1 MSQWKFLSVMGSAL
15 ILGGAFSYEAV
26 ARNSSNVGGPDDVE
40 ITAEVQGAI
49 AQHRGLGAPNQIYV
63 DTRDHVVYLSGTVYN
78 FLISDDATETARSV
92 PGVDRVVS
100 TIWVEE

>member
-1 MSQWKFLSVMGSAL
+1 MSQWKFFSVMGGVL
-15 ILGGAFSYEAV
+15 ILGGALSSGAI
-26 ARNSSNVGGPDDVE
+26 ARNSSNVGGPGDAE
-40 ITAEVQGAI
+40 ITADVQGAI
-49 AQHRGLGAPNQIYV
+49 AQHRELGAPNQIYV

-78 FLISDDATETARSV
+78 FLIRDDANEAARSV